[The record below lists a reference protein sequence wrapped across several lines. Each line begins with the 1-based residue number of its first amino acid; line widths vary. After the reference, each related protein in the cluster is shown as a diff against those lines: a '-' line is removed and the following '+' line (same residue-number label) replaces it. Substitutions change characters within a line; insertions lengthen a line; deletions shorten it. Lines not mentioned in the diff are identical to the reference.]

1 MYQVYTLTFYNQK
14 LLTTSIHRLDGLKII
29 THCAKTAI
37 TQNTKNTQ
45 KTGAHTHTNSL
56 TFTLL
61 QIIEKANT
69 HAHTHTHKLYTWY
82 QFILISI
89 NDLQSNIRIH
99 SHLSIVK
106 QNKYTKM

>member
-1 MYQVYTLTFYNQK
+1 MQK
-14 LLTTSIHRLDGLKII
+14 QQSHK
-29 THCAKTAI
+29 
-37 TQNTKNTQ
+37 TQ
-45 KTGAHTHTNSL
+45 KKQKKNRRTRTHTHSL

-82 QFILISI
+82 QVILISI